1 MAGESDRREAKRFEP
16 PPWERDQFDALQ
28 EREAEVDQP
37 EEPGSAP
44 AAGAGE
50 AETGP
55 AETGPAEAQPAPVI
69 ESTPDAASEA
79 KVGTML
85 IQLSAEEPKIG
96 HHAKMVGVFSAG
108 VLMFVGL
115 CMLVW
120 GGLLLLLGRGNIGAS
135 VIALTV
141 LLMGGLFG
149 GAGLVLG
156 VRVTRGQGD

>member
-1 MAGESDRREAKRFEP
+1 MAGEPNRREAKRFEP
-16 PPWERDQFDALQ
+16 PPWERDRFDALQ
-28 EREAEVDQP
+28 QREAEVDQP
-37 EEPGSAP
+37 EESGSAP
-44 AAGAGE
+44 AAGAG
-50 AETGP
+50 P
-55 AETGPAEAQPAPVI
+55 AEAGPAEAEPASVV

-96 HHAKMVGVFSAG
+96 HDVKTVGVFSAG

-120 GGLLLLLGRGNIGAS
+120 GAILLLLARGNIGAS

-141 LLMGGLFG
+141 LFMGGLFG
-149 GAGLVLG
+149 GVGLVLG
-156 VRVTRGQGD
+156 LRVTRGQGD